1 MFSGHQDS
9 LQGNRSPVTTH
20 HRSSFLLRREERVR
34 EGHFMEDGETGS
46 FSILPPASTVLA
58 ISAEQFWA
66 KGKTLDNTQ
75 KSLFW
80 VQSSFVYSLIITR
93 SLRNCR
99 ANYLQTKTEE
109 QKTKYRIG
117 ELWNGNISN
126 PTDPSEAGTT
136 LSRLLPQQIKTAS
149 TSCLMCSPS
158 PN

>member
-93 SLRNCR
+93 SLRNCQLCIFQDSPWFLFFKFSDSVDFHKIHFQWKLNLLDKGK
-99 ANYLQTKTEE
+99 NYF
-109 QKTKYRIG
+109 
-117 ELWNGNISN
+117 NVFS
-126 PTDPSEAGTT
+126 
-136 LSRLLPQQIKTAS
+136 LPQCRLS
-149 TSCLMCSPS
+149 PLFPRSCFF
-158 PN
+158 